1 MTRKWPKVDGRSK
14 KHKYYTLLL
23 IPNNENSMRKWR
35 IPVVLIPV
43 MTILSLFGLGCM
55 VFFAY
60 GYFTFQ
66 GEVESLKMLESINA
80 YQAQQINELKQQAQV
95 METKLHT
102 LDELDRKIRSM
113 VGLEETVQKDEGMAG
128 TGGSLEPLNLEQEN
142 KASPAAGIRWDE
154 LQQRRITV
162 NTSRNS
168 TRGAA
173 QDLQLVQ
180 QIAENYEELQER
192 AEKKAMEMER
202 LMVEVEE
209 RLEYLAKIPDLWPVE
224 GRITSS
230 FGWRKNPIT
239 NRGREFH
246 EGIDIAARA
255 GTPVK
260 AAAEGKVI
268 LAGYRA
274 GWGRVVV
281 IDHGNGYQT
290 QYAHNSSLLVKVGD
304 KVSKGQVI
312 ARVGST
318 GRSTGSHLD
327 FRIMKDGQYIDPM
340 TILKH

>member
-1 MTRKWPKVDGRSK
+1 MTRKWPRVDGRSK
-14 KHKYYTLLL
+14 KQKYYTLLL

-35 IPVVLIPV
+35 IPVLLIPL
-43 MTILSLFGLGCM
+43 MTIFSLFGLGCM
-55 VFFAY
+55 IFFAY
-60 GYFTFQ
+60 GYFTYQ
-66 GEVESLKMLESINA
+66 GEVESLKMLENINA
-80 YQAQQINELKQQAQV
+80 YQAKQIKELKQQAQA

-113 VGLEETVQKDEGMAG
+113 VGLEEAG
-128 TGGSLEPLNLEQEN
+128 PEEDGLSGSGGGLEPLNLEQDN
-142 KASPAAGIRWDE
+142 KDSSVDIRWGE
-154 LQQRRITV
+154 LKQRITTV
-162 NTSRNS
+162 NTSRNLA
-168 TRGAA
+168 RGVEE
-173 QDLQLVQ
+173 DLELMLE
-180 QIAENYEELQER
+180 IAENYEDLQER

-224 GRITSS
+224 GRVTSS

-239 NRGREFH
+239 NKGREFH

>member
-14 KHKYYTLLL
+14 KQKYYTLLL

-35 IPVVLIPV
+35 IPVVLIPLMAV
-43 MTILSLFGLGCM
+43 FSLFGLGCM
-55 VFFAY
+55 LFFAY

-66 GEVESLKMLESINA
+66 GEVESLKALKTINE
-80 YQAQQINELKQQAQV
+80 YQAKQIDELKQQAQAMKV
-95 METKLHT
+95 KLHT
-102 LDELDRKIRSM
+102 LDELDRKVRSM
-113 VGLEETVQKDEGMAG
+113 VGLEAVVQEEDGLSG
-128 TGGSLEPLNLEQEN
+128 SGGSLEPLNLEQAN
-142 KASPAAGIRWDE
+142 QNYPTVDIRWDE
-154 LQQRRITV
+154 LKQRITAF
-162 NTSRNS
+162 NASRNS
-168 TRGAA
+168 AGGVE
-173 QDLQLVQ
+173 QDLQLMRE
-180 QIAENYEELQER
+180 IAENYEELQEK

-202 LMVEVEE
+202 LVVEVEE

-239 NRGREFH
+239 NRGKEYH

-304 KVSKGQVI
+304 QVSKGQVI
-312 ARVGST
+312 AKVGST

-327 FRIMKDGQYIDPM
+327 FRIVKDGQYIDPL